1 MLKDCESWDQSEVV
15 CCRQFKPGTLPS
27 PESFQLWLILK
38 GLYLVKFHDSLSHN
52 VLINGAVVVIDMC
65 AKPQTN
71 RHQLAL
77 LQLLSGILSE
87 RYGIELFGI
96 ITADTLQVNVTLGQ
110 LATILFLTLYVD
122 GLRLRYN
129 LKNLCNLKNK
139 KLNC

>member
-1 MLKDCESWDQSEVV
+1 
-15 CCRQFKPGTLPS
+15 
-27 PESFQLWLILK
+27 
-38 GLYLVKFHDSLSHN
+38 
-52 VLINGAVVVIDMC
+52 MC

-96 ITADTLQVNVTLGQ
+96 VAADALQVHVTLGQ

-129 LKNLCNLKNK
+129 LKNLCNQKT
-139 KLNC
+139 